1 MKDMKRMLFVLLLT
15 VGGMAMAQAPT
26 PPRDTMYGRNP
37 TYLYPVGWSDYYDT
51 DFCKSDIV
59 SVYSMAGP
67 GLETHAPLH
76 VLESE
81 YAYCYEIDTPLT
93 IIGMATAGYISLV
106 ETHVRQVNDT
116 NLAHWQEYMRVY
128 QHVGDSMVLL
138 AEKPYNILDTTR
150 WMRPPDGRWAWV
162 CDQILPYH
170 ELDTLYINVPV
181 YEVYFDNPVTV
192 TDSFY
197 AAITWENPCLEENGI
212 QRSYGFTFL
221 YEEYPN
227 CEWEEDLWP
236 LLKHAGRSCFR
247 YNFDYSDYEWT
258 FAQYKYNHLLALFP
272 IIDTTG
278 MGLNP
283 NTVPCRVVED
293 LQVVSMWGNNVKME
307 WAEGDNTID
316 WQLAYGHA
324 DADPEGYAVATVT
337 TASYTMRNLDRGVM
351 YAARVR
357 ARCHGNENYSE
368 WSDTVQFVLAG
379 GGAPEVIDS
388 VADKYTYLVPNP
400 AGESVTVA
408 SSFELRSVEVY
419 DMNGRQVWGKECTGL
434 SVTVD
439 VSDWAEG
446 TYIVVVRN
454 LHGTA
459 TKKLVVEN

>member
-1 MKDMKRMLFVLLLT
+1 MKKMVFVMLLA
-15 VGGMAMAQAPT
+15 GGMAMAQAPT
-26 PPRDTMYGRNP
+26 PPRDTIYGRNP
-37 TYLYPVGWSDYYDT
+37 TYLYPEGWSDYYDT
-51 DFCKSDIV
+51 DFCDKGIIQTSAVPYIEI
-59 SVYSMAGP
+59 YNQ
-67 GLETHAPLH
+67 
-76 VLESE
+76 
-81 YAYCYEIDTPLT
+81 AYRLSLICHCYETDTPLT
-93 IIGMATAGYISLV
+93 IIGMATAGLIHLV
-106 ETHVRQVNDT
+106 ERMDERVNDS

-150 WMRPPDGRWAWV
+150 WMRPPAGERGWIW
-162 CDQILPYH
+162 DQNLPYH
-170 ELDTLYINVPV
+170 ELDTHYVNIPV

-197 AAITWENPCLEENGI
+197 AAVTWENRCPEENGI
-212 QRSYGFTFL
+212 PRSYGFAFL
-221 YEEYPN
+221 SEEYPT
-227 CEWEEDLWP
+227 CEMFDEGLP
-236 LLKHAGRSCFR
+236 LVKLAGQHCSYYGNEGNNWGFR
-247 YNFDYSDYEWT
+247 
-258 FAQYKYNHLLALFP
+258 QYRESELVALFP

-278 MGLNP
+278 MGLSP
-283 NTVPCRVVED
+283 NTVPCGVVED

-388 VADKYTYLVPNP
+388 VADRYTYLVPNP

-446 TYIVVVRN
+446 TYIVIVRN

>member
-1 MKDMKRMLFVLLLT
+1 MKKMVFVMLLA
-15 VGGMAMAQAPT
+15 GGMAMAQAPT
-26 PPRDTMYGRNP
+26 PPRDTIYGRNP
-37 TYLYPVGWSDYYDT
+37 TYLYPEGWSDYYDT
-51 DFCKSDIV
+51 DFCDKGIIHTSAVPYIQIYNQTYRL
-59 SVYSMAGP
+59 S
-67 GLETHAPLH
+67 LICH
-76 VLESE
+76 
-81 YAYCYEIDTPLT
+81 CYETDTPLT
-93 IIGMATAGYISLV
+93 IIGMATAGLIQLV
-106 ETHVRQVNDT
+106 ERMDERVNDS

-150 WMRPPDGRWAWV
+150 WMRPPAGERGWIW
-162 CDQILPYH
+162 DQYLPYH
-170 ELDTLYINVPV
+170 ELDTHYVNIPV

-197 AAITWENPCLEENGI
+197 AAVTWENPCPEENGI
-212 QRSYGFTFL
+212 PRSYGFAFL
-221 YEEYPN
+221 SEEYPT
-227 CEWEEDLWP
+227 CEMFDEGWP
-236 LLKHAGRSCFR
+236 LVKLAGQHCSYYGNEGNNWGFR
-247 YNFDYSDYEWT
+247 
-258 FAQYKYNHLLALFP
+258 QYRESELVALFP

-278 MGLNP
+278 MGLSP
-283 NTVPCRVVED
+283 NTVPCGVVED

-307 WAEGDNTID
+307 WTEGDNTID
-316 WQLAYGHA
+316 WQIAYGHA

-368 WSDTVQFVLAG
+368 WSDTVQFVLV

-388 VADKYTYLVPNP
+388 VADRYTYLVPNP

-419 DMNGRQVWGKECTGL
+419 DMSGRQVWGKECTGL

-446 TYIVVVRN
+446 TYIVIVRN

>member
-1 MKDMKRMLFVLLLT
+1 MLFVLLLT

-106 ETHVRQVNDT
+106 ETHVRQVNDS

-221 YEEYPN
+221 YEEFPN

-293 LQVVSMWGNNVKME
+293 LQ
-307 WAEGDNTID
+307 WACRCRPGRVCRGHGDD
-316 WQLAYGHA
+316 GQLYDAQFGQRCDVCRAGACQVPWQRELQRVERHG
-324 DADPEGYAVATVT
+324 AVCPC
-337 TASYTMRNLDRGVM
+337 RR
-351 YAARVR
+351 R
-357 ARCHGNENYSE
+357 ARGDRQC
-368 WSDTVQFVLAG
+368 G
-379 GGAPEVIDS
+379 GQVHLFGAEPCG
-388 VADKYTYLVPNP
+388 
-400 AGESVTVA
+400 GE
-408 SSFELRSVEVY
+408 R
-419 DMNGRQVWGKECTGL
+419 DGG
-434 SVTVD
+434 
-439 VSDWAEG
+439 
-446 TYIVVVRN
+446 VVVRAAPCEC
-454 LHGTA
+454 G
-459 TKKLVVEN
+459 

>member
-1 MKDMKRMLFVLLLT
+1 MKRMLFVLLLT

-170 ELDTLYINVPV
+170 ELDTLYYNVPV

-221 YEEYPN
+221 YEEFPN

-307 WAEGDNTID
+307 
-316 WQLAYGHA
+316 
-324 DADPEGYAVATVT
+324 
-337 TASYTMRNLDRGVM
+337 
-351 YAARVR
+351 
-357 ARCHGNENYSE
+357 
-368 WSDTVQFVLAG
+368 
-379 GGAPEVIDS
+379 
-388 VADKYTYLVPNP
+388 
-400 AGESVTVA
+400 
-408 SSFELRSVEVY
+408 
-419 DMNGRQVWGKECTGL
+419 
-434 SVTVD
+434 
-439 VSDWAEG
+439 
-446 TYIVVVRN
+446 
-454 LHGTA
+454 
-459 TKKLVVEN
+459 

>member
-1 MKDMKRMLFVLLLT
+1 MKDMKRMLLVLLLT
-15 VGGMAMAQAPT
+15 VSGMAMAQTPT

-51 DFCKSDIV
+51 DFCKNDNVIF
-59 SVYSMAGP
+59 YPLAQQ
-67 GLETHAPLH
+67 GLHTLSPLH
-76 VLESE
+76 VIESE

-93 IIGMATAGYISLV
+93 IIGMATAGLILL
-106 ETHVRQVNDT
+106 RDRMGLRVNDS

-150 WMRPPDGRWAWV
+150 WMRPPDGRWGWIW
-162 CDQILPYH
+162 DQFLPYH
-170 ELDTLYINVPV
+170 ELDTHYINIPV

-197 AAITWENPCLEENGI
+197 AAITWENPCPEENGI
-212 QRSYGFTFL
+212 PRSYGFTFL
-221 YEEYPN
+221 FEGNPN
-227 CEWEEDLWP
+227 CEEEEDRWP
-236 LLKHAGRSCFR
+236 LLKLAGRSCF
-247 YNFDYSDYEWT
+247 YYDFEWA
-258 FAQYKYNHLLALFP
+258 FAQYKYDHLLALFP

-293 LQVVSMWGNNVKME
+293 LQVVSMWGSNVKME
-307 WAEGDNTID
+307 WAEGDNTLD
-316 WQLAYGHA
+316 WQIAYGHA
-324 DADPEGYAVATVT
+324 DADLEGYAVATVT

-357 ARCHGNENYSE
+357 ARCHGNDNYSE
-368 WSDTVQFVLAG
+368 WSDTVHFVLA

-388 VADKYTYLVPNP
+388 VADRYTYVVPNP

-434 SVTVD
+434 AVTVD

-454 LHGTA
+454 LQGTA
-459 TKKLVVEN
+459 TKKLVKK